1 MIHRLFIALSL
12 LMLLLGQRLA
22 IPAKEDSADRFDVA
36 IAVQEGGSLIVTE
49 AVTFKFVG
57 GPFTFVFRDIPTD
70 KTDGISILSASMDD
84 QAMHQGTGAG
94 QVEIAYGNPVK
105 VTWHFAP
112 VADQTHTFVLTY
124 KVVGVFQKES
134 DADVLNWEALPTN
147 YDYAIRS
154 STISVSYPD
163 RAILPGTPEV
173 VRGSAQVTTSP

>member
-1 MIHRLFIALSL
+1 MVHRLIVAFSL
-12 LMLLLGQRLA
+12 VMLLLAQRQA
-22 IPAKEDSADRFDVA
+22 VPTKEYSADRFDVS

-57 GPFTFVFRDIPTD
+57 GPFTFVFREIPTD

-84 QAMHQGTGAG
+84 QTMQQGTGAG

-112 VADQTHTFVLTY
+112 LSDQTHTFVLTY
-124 KVVGVFQKES
+124 KVLGVFQKES

-147 YDYAIRS
+147 YDYVIRS
-154 STISVSYPD
+154 SAIGVSYPD
-163 RAILPGTPEV
+163 MAILIGTPEV
-173 VRGSAQVTTSP
+173 VRGSAQVMT